1 MDLSICNTNQ
11 VGLSLYGEY
20 QKILIPFEL
29 QSYRQR
35 YQTCNLLDK
44 GQRRSKKVNRLTQL
58 SSTVLGCNVYF
69 TKLQK
74 TVNLMIMKVKS
85 MHNKPGHHHHT
96 HTTQTTRTVP
106 DLKQT
111 GKHIPPLVEI
121 SPTNMKENNTSTLV
135 RSTFL
140 PHALG
145 DFHWPN

>member
-85 MHNKPGHHHHT
+85 MHSKPGHHHHT
-96 HTTQTTRTVP
+96 QTTQ
-106 DLKQT
+106 
-111 GKHIPPLVEI
+111 PLILCCISNNNKKLVSTFIHLEI
-121 SPTNMKENNTSTLV
+121 SPMNMMENNTSTFV
-135 RSTFL
+135 RSMPPTFT
-140 PHALG
+140 G
-145 DFHWPN
+145 NE